1 MQSLSRSIRRGNA
14 VIIFDKVHQRLE
26 VVTKRGTELGQ
37 WLWSL
42 RNKIDYPVLQKPIV
56 NENKEIKRRRK
67 RKTYETTK

>member
-14 VIIFDKVHQRLE
+14 VIIFDKVHHRIE

-42 RNKIDYPVLQKPIV
+42 RNKIDYPIVHKPIV

-67 RKTYETTK
+67 RQIYEITK